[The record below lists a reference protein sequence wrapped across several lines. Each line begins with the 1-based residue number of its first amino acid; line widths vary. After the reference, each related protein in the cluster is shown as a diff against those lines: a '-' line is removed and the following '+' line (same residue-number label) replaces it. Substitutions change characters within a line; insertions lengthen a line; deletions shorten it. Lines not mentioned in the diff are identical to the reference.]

1 MTKAMAV
8 FTPKGAIRLDAFK
21 AWQTIDP
28 SVARHEFL
36 QCVTGRVAAE
46 RFSFGT
52 FTRG

>member
-28 SVARHEFL
+28 STIPLVRFVYGDAY
-36 QCVTGRVAAE
+36 AA
-46 RFSFGT
+46 G
-52 FTRG
+52 